1 MAGVTAFVAVL
12 RAWKKDLHTLT
23 AVLVALVAM
32 SLILLASGD
41 WFRYLSAT
49 DRGWSNVR
57 KRLTTPPDL
66 GPSTRSDP
74 HILHI
79 VLDGMGRSD
88 ILQEYGV
95 GQADLADLGAS
106 SLRVIPDAVA
116 NYPYTYEAFASAL
129 NMNYLDELTEALANR
144 PDRRP
149 YLTLVHESAVFRALK
164 HRGYEIWVVGSGF
177 EITAASPLADRCSGC
192 GHGFPNLFESAL
204 SSILPIRSLVSW
216 TAFYDAHRRRLSGAF
231 ETLDH
236 VDFAAGRAKLVIAH
250 LMAPHPP
257 FVFGITG
264 PIAGPSRPYDILDER
279 LFRGT
284 REEYRRGYSAQATY
298 VLREI
303 RRIVDRARE
312 RSRRPLVV
320 IVHGDHGPGLD
331 FDVSSPE
338 PARYPRTLFDSL
350 GSWLARGSTGGD
362 PAVTGEYLPGNLHDI
377 PRSFVAISAGARL
390 CDAAGRAVSVHGDQ
404 LANSASS
411 CALGR
416 PH

>member
-1 MAGVTAFVAVL
+1 MRRGDATWHAYAAAWFHGPGAALLPALGAGRLFLPGLPVPIGRVALVALALGAAFVTLARSARGRPAAFERRAAGFTLSIILLVAYPACAAVIGIVPFSTSDACFWLAFMAGVTAFVALL

-41 WFRYLSAT
+41 WSRYLPAT

-66 GPSTRSDP
+66 GPSNRSDP

-177 EITAASPLADRCSGC
+177 EITAASPLADRCMGC
-192 GHGFPNLFESAL
+192 GDGFQTSSRAHCPRFCRSGRSSAG
-204 SSILPIRSLVSW
+204 
-216 TAFYDAHRRRLSGAF
+216 RLSTTRIGA
-231 ETLDH
+231 
-236 VDFAAGRAKLVIAH
+236 A
-250 LMAPHPP
+250 
-257 FVFGITG
+257 
-264 PIAGPSRPYDILDER
+264 
-279 LFRGT
+279 
-284 REEYRRGYSAQATY
+284 
-298 VLREI
+298 
-303 RRIVDRARE
+303 
-312 RSRRPLVV
+312 
-320 IVHGDHGPGLD
+320 
-331 FDVSSPE
+331 
-338 PARYPRTLFDSL
+338 
-350 GSWLARGSTGGD
+350 
-362 PAVTGEYLPGNLHDI
+362 
-377 PRSFVAISAGARL
+377 
-390 CDAAGRAVSVHGDQ
+390 
-404 LANSASS
+404 
-411 CALGR
+411 
-416 PH
+416 